1 MIKYMADKIEKIDG
15 MYKIP
20 MSQVVVEEQKRISNT
35 ELIVTYIFKDTSSI
49 TIKYTKNSE
58 ELVKKTN
65 GTVEAKLKNLY

>member
-1 MIKYMADKIEKIDG
+1 MIKYTADKIEKIDG